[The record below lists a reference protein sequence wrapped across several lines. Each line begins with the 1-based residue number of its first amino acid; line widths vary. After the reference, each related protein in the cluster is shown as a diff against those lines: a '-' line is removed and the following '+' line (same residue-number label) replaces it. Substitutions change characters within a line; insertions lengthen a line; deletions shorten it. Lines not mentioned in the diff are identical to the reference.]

1 MNIRRANQKDIPGL
15 FILLFQVNDVH
26 HQGRPDLFKKGGRKY
41 TENELIQILSDD
53 QKPVFVATDG
63 SDQVL
68 GYAFCVFIQHTSD
81 NILTDIRTLYIDDL
95 CVDETKRGAHIGSRL
110 YQYVLEYAKNHQ
122 CYNVTLNVWSLNES
136 AYRFYQKCGLTI
148 QKIGME
154 QIL

>member
-15 FILLFQVNDVH
+15 FRLLFQVNDVH

-122 CYNVTLNVWSLNES
+122 CYNVTLNVWALNES